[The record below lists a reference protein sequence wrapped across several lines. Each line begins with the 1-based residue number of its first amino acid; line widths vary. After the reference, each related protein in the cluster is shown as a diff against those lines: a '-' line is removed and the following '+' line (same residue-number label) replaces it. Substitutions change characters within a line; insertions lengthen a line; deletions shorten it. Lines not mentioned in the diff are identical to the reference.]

1 MSFEETGLFL
11 SFISYP
17 FYVDGKNLYNTT
29 LRSSFI
35 EHKKALGHYD
45 PSAEN
50 DDSLYVPAAY
60 RMFGSHGLVVM
71 SLVDDYNFFHRHFN
85 KNHLQTLLK
94 NQDNTVFD
102 YNSVIVSGVTESNGE
117 SLEQKAKKSFLLQE
131 KKFPYIGIIRI
142 KVDHRVLRG
151 EGHGMVTLR
160 KIKDQIDF
168 LATSFLSKWK
178 CCAKHITIECFNNDE
193 LTTIAF
199 SDSLFYLFDFLGK
212 VRGIKNTDDRIKQD
226 YIDSSNTDGTNNPC
240 EKHMFG
246 TTYMSFGYDV
256 DYHFNKENENEN
268 FILAKAGELDQLK
281 INCVVETKPGHCDVF
296 ANYLEK
302 ETTLEVEHI
311 VKNISGGCSI
321 VATMPLKNISKLEEL
336 CLKPQDD
343 KSLRDSVFLCD
354 VRKIKVSI
362 ASPNGMEKCTVEE
375 DNHNLPADDKDPIDE
390 KYISEVKELL
400 KRIGVSKMLRERM
413 LALFE
418 LYNRA
423 YKDLLQRFFLDEL
436 RPIIKDYYNMLNDM
450 YERGDSI
457 AEIEDAMNDEITNME
472 NACFDRLHS
481 DKHHAAP
488 LEYNGGIQQHLT
500 SLDFA
505 YKSIRKAFGLDKPKT
520 YVTVTGAHR
529 AASERPLFMLNIND
543 VVFPELFITAVW
555 KEVANFA
562 IELLRDD
569 AYSVDVNINDN
580 YKQHIKRLLTG
591 WSKFVQSDES
601 AHILQYHLTHS
612 DSYLST
618 EKVFRIVSSF
628 DFKELLQYF
637 CKDYIVYQFAFQ
649 TNFEMMWHFYFKVM
663 LQTTACYR
671 RLNEIES
678 KHLVYM
684 LLRLFMVGLLSDDEN
699 DRKFIE
705 KQASVP
711 FDSLLASDWIECYGK
726 TWKVAENM
734 YDTLQQY
741 DFKGINNTLAYLN
754 ELFIIAEKV
763 TKNDEEKTDVEIRSE
778 GFYRRGKLID
788 EMKTAF
794 EANSLVIA
802 ENDIMDTDFV
812 ICLFSTYLRCLIE
825 LDQHNNVVKSLPRN
839 NTGAVVDNLA
849 IEDTRSKP
857 VLFENM
863 TGLLSDITGG
873 FFVPSSATRKRYFQL
888 KTTLY
893 KSLWHHRFTHAQS
906 ESEL

>member
-1 MSFEETGLFL
+1 MCFEETGLFL

-321 VATMPLKNISKLEEL
+321 VATMPLKNISELEKL
-336 CLKPQDD
+336 CLKPKND
-343 KSLRDSVFLCD
+343 KSLRDSVFLSN

-362 ASPNGMEKCTVEE
+362 ESPFGMEECSIE
-375 DNHNLPADDKDPIDE
+375 DE
-390 KYISEVKELL
+390 KHNPTANNESPIEEGYVFKVKELM
-400 KRIGVSKMLRERM
+400 KQIGVSKMLRERM

-423 YKDLLQRFFLDEL
+423 YRDLLQRFFLDEL
-436 RPIIKDYYNMLNDM
+436 LPVIKDYYTMLDNMFKRKN
-450 YERGDSI
+450 SI
-457 AEIEDAMNDEITNME
+457 SEIEDAMNDEITNME
-472 NACFDRLHS
+472 NAIYDRLHS
-481 DKHHAAP
+481 DKHHTTP
-488 LEYNGGIQQHLT
+488 LEYSGGIHQHLT

-505 YKSIRKAFGLDKPKT
+505 YKAIRKAFGYKDPT
-520 YVTVTGAHR
+520 YVTITGAHR

-543 VVFPELFITAVW
+543 VVFPELFITAAW

-562 IELLRDD
+562 IILLK
-569 AYSVDVNINDN
+569 SDN
-580 YKQHIKRLLTG
+580 YPQDKNIEEEYQKTLKRLLTG
-591 WSKFVQSDES
+591 WSRFVQSDES
-601 AHILQYHLTHS
+601 ANILKYHLIHS
-612 DSYLST
+612 ESFLST
-618 EKVFRIVSSF
+618 DKVYQIICGY

-637 CKDYIVYQFAFQ
+637 FKDFIVFHFAFQ
-649 TNFEMMWHFYFKVM
+649 RNMNLMWHFYFKVM
-663 LQTTACYR
+663 LQNTTCYCH
-671 RLNEIES
+671 LNEIDA
-678 KHLVYM
+678 KNFVHM
-684 LLRLFMVGLLSDDEN
+684 LLRLFMVGLLSDDDD
-699 DRKFIE
+699 DRKFIK

-711 FDSLLASDWIECYGK
+711 FDSLLASDWVECYSK
-726 TWKVAENM
+726 TFKIAENL
-734 YDTLQQY
+734 YDTLNRY
-741 DFKGINNTLAYLN
+741 EVGKIKSALIYLN
-754 ELFIIAEKV
+754 ELCIA
-763 TKNDEEKTDVEIRSE
+763 N
-778 GFYRRGKLID
+778 GNGG
-788 EMKTAF
+788 MKTAKEIMNDALEKRERIIDCMREDF
-794 EANSLVIA
+794 EKGVLVVY
-802 ENDIMDTDFV
+802 NDGVSVTDFI
-812 ICLFSTYLRCLIE
+812 ICLFNAYLRCLIE
-825 LDQHNNVVKSLPRN
+825 LEQPEKAIKSLPRN
-839 NTGAVVDNLA
+839 DEGTIVDNLA
-849 IEDTRSKP
+849 IKDTSSMSA
-857 VLFENM
+857 LYGEM
-863 TGLLSDITGG
+863 TGLLSDVTGG
-873 FFVPSSATRKRYFQL
+873 FFVPSAVTRKKYFRL

-893 KSLWHHRFTHAQS
+893 KSMWNYRFTHA
-906 ESEL
+906 